1 MSKNTKAM
9 QMILVKKLLLILIFF
24 IPIKIY
30 LQEIS
35 DLKASREIDSLI
47 KKDQWELAHFKL
59 SNENIKFKRLSK
71 YELNYDI
78 LIKLD
83 SASALY
89 RKGKYEESKKALLQ
103 TMNFIESNKN
113 RLSLS
118 NYEGLKH
125 MGMTT
130 LFYTEKRL
138 GNVAQGLKYLSFF
151 SRGISPVYIKKQRLY
166 FAIAHIELGDY
177 KKGIDLLRIRLNDV
191 RMDTTHVLYNKII
204 TEKEIATT
212 YNTIADTY
220 IKWYKDTGEKKFLD
234 SSQINYEKAY
244 SAVKKAPLISQY
256 SKALHINRLANIALL
271 KKQYKYSLSL
281 YNICENDSSLMEK
294 GFSREAIWLGKA
306 ENYTFLKKTDSAFYY
321 IHKLYDE
328 KADSKLAYDIQ
339 LKIYHLLSI
348 NYENLGDNKNAYKFA
363 KLSLSEIQK
372 KKVRDDSGNI
382 FLGMYEQQ
390 QIKSISDEMLKEN
403 KKNILLLIALIVLT
417 CSGIIFYAVDRQKKR
432 KKKALLEIQKRQEKF
447 NIANIDPA
455 ADEKTETP
463 LIIEDELVNRILKKI
478 ELMESGEKFLS
489 NKFKLANV
497 AKQLN
502 TNTAY
507 LSQII
512 NQHKGMSFSE
522 YVNTLRIDYVLKE
535 LQENPKFRKYTIQ
548 TISEEVGYKS
558 PTTFINSFK
567 SRVNMTPSSY
577 IKQLEKS
584 GNTEE

>member
-1 MSKNTKAM
+1 M